1 MRAAIAAEMLA
12 EAGVR
17 MPEAKGEALWE
28 ARLAALAP
36 LLQRSR
42 AAAEA
47 AVAQSPTGPGAALLR
62 KAGDMVAAGEV
73 IDAIETFRAAATAA
87 AFSTVD
93 ATEYLELR
101 RHALELLNMSFTGAA
116 RKERRA
122 LAEIESGKAQAAE
135 AMDAIRRLNKEMEK
149 ALASTGADLEMDID
163 ADDAIAGGG
172 QKVLF
177 RLTND
182 GPVPVHGLEMKAEA
196 EADIL
201 LPELP
206 QRLEPYSSVRLEIEV
221 EPRGSGELQLRLQLS
236 YMIPTTR
243 RRHRLERTAVL
254 TVSS

>member
-1 MRAAIAAEMLA
+1 
-12 EAGVR
+12 
-17 MPEAKGEALWE
+17 
-28 ARLAALAP
+28 
-36 LLQRSR
+36 
-42 AAAEA
+42 
-47 AVAQSPTGPGAALLR
+47 
-62 KAGDMVAAGEV
+62 
-73 IDAIETFRAAATAA
+73 
-87 AFSTVD
+87 
-93 ATEYLELR
+93 
-101 RHALELLNMSFTGAA
+101 
-116 RKERRA
+116 
-122 LAEIESGKAQAAE
+122 
-135 AMDAIRRLNKEMEK
+135 MEK